1 MKNIGYFVIFFALLT
16 ALGSCKDNED
26 DVITPEY
33 GNFTITTR
41 TMQGT
46 APYTI
51 GETVLHPVLNRDFR
65 ITDYLFYINY
75 VRLHKSDG
83 STVKVSDYF
92 LYKYAVGDSVLNGD
106 ALVGDYV
113 GVTFDVGIEESV
125 NHGDPNQYAAD
136 NPLGVGSNMHWT
148 TALGY
153 LFLKIEGFS
162 DTTAAG
168 LPYAYKNFTYDMGL
182 DTLYRTYTITKNF
195 SITKGNTTNINL
207 DVDINKF
214 FSSDAGNID
223 LVNDNIT
230 HSTGDGLNTAIMIM
244 DNFMTSLSYQ

>member
-1 MKNIGYFVIFFALLT
+1 MKNILSLASILFMLT
-16 ALGSCKDNED
+16 WIGSCKDNED
-26 DVITPEY
+26 STPVVEY
-33 GNFTITTR
+33 GNFRITTR
-41 TMQGT
+41 TMHGSN
-46 APYTI
+46 PYTI

-65 ITDYLFYINY
+65 ITDYLFYINN

-83 STVKVSDYF
+83 TTLKVSDYF
-92 LYKYAVGDSVLNGD
+92 LYKYAMGDSILNAD
-106 ALVGDYV
+106 ALVGSYV
-113 GVTFDVGIEESV
+113 GVTFDVGIDETV
-125 NHGDPNQYAAD
+125 NHQDPNQYAAD
-136 NPLGVGSNMHWT
+136 SPLGVGSNMHWT
-148 TALGY
+148 TTLGY

-182 DTLYRTYTITKNF
+182 DTLFRTYTMTKNF
-195 SITKGNTTNINL
+195 SITKGSTTNINL

-223 LVNDNIT
+223 LVNNNIT
-230 HSTGDGLNTAIMIM
+230 HSTGTGFTTAQMIM